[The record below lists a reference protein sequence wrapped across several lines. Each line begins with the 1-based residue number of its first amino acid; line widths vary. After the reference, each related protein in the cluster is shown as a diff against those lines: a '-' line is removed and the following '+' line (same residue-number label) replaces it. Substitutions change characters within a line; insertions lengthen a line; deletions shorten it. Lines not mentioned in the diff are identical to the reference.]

1 MKPQAPVITIIKTKI
16 IELRYK
22 NTNFVNMNKK
32 KKSLI
37 LKKVVNEI
45 TETELKIKEYNKLS
59 QPIPPENSIGRIS
72 RMDAINNKSV
82 LEAALRELKSKIE
95 KLKRVKKKIN
105 SAEFGLCIKCKKSIP
120 YGRII
125 LVPEAEKCVKCAN

>member
-1 MKPQAPVITIIKTKI
+1 MNATEIEEIKKILIKEIKNTEKKI
-16 IELRYK
+16 IEY
-22 NTNFVNMNKK
+22 
-32 KKSLI
+32 S
-37 LKKVVNEI
+37 
-45 TETELKIKEYNKLS
+45 ELCK
-59 QPIPPENSIGRIS
+59 PIPPENSIGRIS